1 MKQNN
6 VSDKKIDILL
16 STYNGENFLEEQ
28 LNSIVKQTYE
38 NWKIIIR
45 DDGSTDKTV
54 EIIKKY
60 MKRYPKKI
68 KVIENNGNLGAAK
81 SFMSLINYSNS
92 DYFMFC
98 DQDDY
103 WLEDKIEITL
113 KKMLEL
119 EKKNKNK
126 PILIHTDLKVV
137 NQNLDEISSSLWSY
151 QGVNPKIKNYRKLI
165 VENNITGCT
174 VMLNKNIKKYL
185 KNYDIKKYIIM
196 HDWFLGVLVA
206 KLGVIDF
213 VEKATILYRQHG
225 KNDTGAKKNNILIK
239 ILSLKKINFKL
250 EIIEKLK
257 KQSETIFDILEEEA
271 ILSFSNIKE
280 KKFLLR
286 KIWVMKNGFM
296 KHSFIKNIIYL
307 ILI

>member
-6 VSDKKIDILL
+6 ILDKKIDILL
-16 STYNGENFLEEQ
+16 STYNGEDFLEEQ
-28 LNSIVKQTYE
+28 LNSIIKQTYE
-38 NWKIIIR
+38 NWRIIIR
-45 DDGSTDKTV
+45 DDGSKDKTV

-60 MKRYPKKI
+60 TKKYPRKI
-68 KVIENNGNLGAAK
+68 SFIDSNENLGAAR
-81 SFMSLINYSNS
+81 SFMTLINYSNS

-113 KKMLEL
+113 KKMLEV
-119 EKKNKNK
+119 ENKNKNK

-137 NQNLDEISSSLWSY
+137 NKNLKEISNSLWNY
-151 QGVNPKIKNYRKLI
+151 QGINPQVKNYRKLI
-165 VENNITGCT
+165 VENNVTGCT

-206 KLGVIDF
+206 KLGSIDF

-225 KNDTGAKKNNILIK
+225 KNDTGAKKNNIFIK
-239 ILSLKKINFKL
+239 ILSLKKINSISEVI
-250 EIIEKLK
+250 EIIK
-257 KQSETIFDILEEEA
+257 KQSKTISDVLEEEA
-271 ILSFSNIKE
+271 IIKFSNTKD
-280 KKFLLR
+280 KNFFRR
-286 KIWVMKNGFM
+286 KVWVIREGFI

-307 ILI
+307 ILF